1 MSEFNPYD
9 NRVVE
14 HPLTN
19 FDAFFSLLKCII
31 GTGIL
36 AMPLAYV
43 YSGILG
49 GTILSVLCIALL
61 IYGIQLLIMCMVEAS
76 RRNKVGYMTFHE
88 TMVYAFSEGPKCCH
102 WFSKGSGY
110 MVDIILALSH
120 YGVNVVYLVFAA
132 ANLKQFIDEHF
143 GKVDVRIMIAIIG
156 ICLIPLFLLRQLKYL
171 VPGNILAS
179 FLILGGLLAIFWYFF
194 RGLPAISERNVV
206 VDPSEWS
213 RIPFALGIV
222 LFATSSVGVMLAIE
236 SKMAKPADYIGWFGI
251 LNLATIFIIF
261 LNVTFG
267 LIGYWRYGS
276 STEPSVT
283 LNIPVED
290 ALAQIIKLSIAAA
303 IFLTYPLSGYVT
315 INIIMTHILKREVKH
330 PHMIEYVI
338 RVAFVILT
346 TLNGIAFPNLGPLLA
361 LVGAFSISLLN
372 LVFPCCIELFLIYK
386 DSYGKLLW
394 KLWKNIFMIIF
405 GLLIFSYGSF
415 RAIVD
420 MIDEYSQ
427 ELKE

>member
-36 AMPLAYV
+36 AMPLAYM

-76 RRNKVGYMTFHE
+76 RRNKVGYMTYHE
-88 TMVYAFSEGPKCCH
+88 TMVYAFSEGPKYCH

-194 RGLPAISERNVV
+194 RGLPAISDRNVV

-276 STEPSVT
+276 NTEPSVT

-330 PHMIEYVI
+330 PHMIDSFKLQLQEGRTPPTAQCLRVRPLRVSTVMSTLALAVI
-338 RVAFVILT
+338 PSLGGSLWVTWLRVWHVASGSGG
-346 TLNGIAFPNLGPLLA
+346 NLLA
-361 LVGAFSISLLN
+361 TAATCLPVCLAVVG
-372 LVFPCCIELFLIYK
+372 PT
-386 DSYGKLLW
+386 
-394 KLWKNIFMIIF
+394 
-405 GLLIFSYGSF
+405 
-415 RAIVD
+415 
-420 MIDEYSQ
+420 
-427 ELKE
+427 